1 MYALGMG
8 NHCAGL
14 ESEHREDSA
23 FLRLPIKDTIPG
35 GRFDVQQERYS
46 QG

>member
-1 MYALGMG
+1 MCALGMG
-8 NHCAGL
+8 KSRTGL

-23 FLRLPIKDTIPG
+23 FLPLPIKDTIPG
-35 GRFDVQQERYS
+35 GRFDVQQEGYS